1 MTLVVKELDFLDKL
15 RKVMENEEFRTFFHK
30 YLDGWD
36 DIRTSIMF
44 MKLYAC
50 VEQEYYAR
58 NGSKLESDKI
68 VAIIREMISDTDCRK
83 IIMDEM
89 KDFMQANTN
98 LYLSTGRRFMQITSN
113 PTVGAESPSK
123 VFV

>member
-1 MTLVVKELDFLDKL
+1 MSLIVSTKSDHELQFLNKL
-15 RKVMENEEFRTFFHK
+15 CKVMENEEFRQFFHK

-50 VEQEYYAR
+50 VDDEYYKK
-58 NGSKLESDKI
+58 NGGNKLEPDKI
-68 VAIIREMISDTDCRK
+68 VEIIKEMISNRDCRK

-89 KDFMQANTN
+89 THFMQDNKKLLTFYSGGQHILPIAD
-98 LYLSTGRRFMQITSN
+98 
-113 PTVGAESPSK
+113 
-123 VFV
+123 